1 MAKAKRL
8 SKWARSN
15 ITARFD
21 LTGKDREFVMRGDP
35 AAVRRKYM
43 ASSYRGDGTTLVKEV
58 KTIGKG
64 AFGEVAIWESDRGK
78 QYAVK
83 TVAAPSRGNSEYNS
97 QKYERGVKALRRES
111 KALELIHKTLPPY
124 LKRFFVKPKR
134 VVFFDKRNSEMCVGN
149 YLRTLPVECLTA
161 HLGMEVISGSVT
173 LKDFFNHWKYGPNP
187 LKPNSRGQYGTFKND
202 GEWRR
207 AMTRIFRDIK
217 RAVLGLWWHTGYF
230 HADLHLNNIM
240 IDPKTLRIKIIDF
253 GLARA
258 ISEGGK
264 SGLRK
269 LVKGKKEPWKDKK
282 LLQKLDDDWKA
293 WFISEWMRF
302 GPPRVGKT
310 GNPNSIY
317 FKMLDDPKVK
327 FYANRHKTLIENIR
341 RRVSLEKN
349 V

>member
-1 MAKAKRL
+1 MTKTKTKAKHL

-15 ITARFD
+15 IIARFD

-64 AFGEVAIWESDRGK
+64 QFGEVAIWESDRGK

-83 TVAAPSRGNSEYNS
+83 TAAAPSRGNSEYNS
-97 QKYERGVKALRRES
+97 NRYEENVEALQLEK
-111 KALELIHKTLPPY
+111 KALERIHKTLPPY

-134 VVFFDKRNSEMCVGN
+134 VVFFDKRNSEMCVGSYIGTN
-149 YLRTLPVECLTA
+149 QIECLTA

-173 LKDFFNHWKYGPNP
+173 LKDFFNHWKYGLNP

-202 GEWRR
+202 AEWRR
-207 AMTRIFRDIK
+207 TMTRIFRDIK

-230 HADLHLNNIM
+230 HADLHLGNIM
-240 IDPKTLRIKIIDF
+240 IDPKTHRIKIIDF
-253 GLARA
+253 GLAHA
-258 ISEGGK
+258 ISKAGK

-269 LVKGKKEPWKDKK
+269 LVKGEKEPWKDKK
-282 LLQKLDDDWKA
+282 LLEKLDDDWKA
-293 WFISEWMRF
+293 WFRSEWMRV
-302 GPPRVGKT
+302 RKI

-317 FKMLDDPKVK
+317 FKMLNDPKVK
-327 FYANRHKTLIENIR
+327 FFANHHKRLIENIR
-341 RRVSLEKN
+341 WRVSLEKN